1 MAAQMSLFMCSLTL
15 LSSSHMKKLEQRE
28 SGQLPNCFSKLTI
41 RAEKPTV
48 DIVGAFSLTNEQ
60 SICDLKKLNDGENF
74 MFENEDISRL
84 LYWFSKDL
92 KCRTCDDEAARG
104 DEEKLWDK
112 PDFHSATGNSI
123 NFFLWDPGVSPSLH
137 SNESKPHEEFGYVV
151 IPHSSCLKTNVVHM

>member
-1 MAAQMSLFMCSLTL
+1 
-15 LSSSHMKKLEQRE
+15 
-28 SGQLPNCFSKLTI
+28 
-41 RAEKPTV
+41 
-48 DIVGAFSLTNEQ
+48 LTNEQ
-60 SICDLKKLNDGENF
+60 SICDLKKLNDGEYF

-123 NFFLWDPGVSPSLH
+123 KFFLWDPGVSPSLH